1 MSATIFEK
9 QGSLLT
15 VRPEGR
21 LDTAGAPELGRELQ
35 PRLTDV
41 QELIMDFERVEYI
54 SSAGIRILLTADQTV
69 EEHGGSMKLIHV
81 SEYIREI
88 LDLVGFTD
96 LVTVEE
102 D

>member
-81 SEYIREI
+81 S
-88 LDLVGFTD
+88 DLVKEIFEVTGFVDILTI
-96 LVTVEE
+96 E
-102 D
+102 